1 MLREQRKKETN
12 SYTQHYSNLCA
23 EDKNKVVHQNAS
35 SAYVW
40 MTELA
45 TFVFFFCIS
54 LSRFSLRST
63 GHYNKNKHRE
73 NSEI

>member
-23 EDKNKVVHQNAS
+23 GGKNKVMHQYVS

-45 TFVFFFCIS
+45 TFVFFLLLYFTFQI
-54 LSRFSLRST
+54 FF
-63 GHYNKNKHRE
+63 KKHKTLQQK
-73 NSEI
+73 